1 MTIIPQNITQWE
13 DSNIVHNAELFNP
26 LTTYGVGDFARVDKY
41 VYRSTLAS
49 NIGNNPL
56 TSLGLY
62 WIEWEPA
69 NDYAMLDLDSDKT
82 VTTWTGDGWVK
93 FRRGAATALGI
104 GFFKANIVKIE
115 YLDNDNTVLN
125 TENYEFTNNAGVWDV
140 WTYGYGGFNTSTN
153 EVIFLPLRIIG
164 TYIKVSF
171 INTLGGS
178 TYCGFF
184 IAGVAEE
191 FGTTIDGVRYT
202 DKLVS
207 NRSLK
212 IASFSSYFPK
222 TEMNRKYTTA
232 QKYKDDYAL
241 VVIDDS
247 TDSKFNF
254 LTVLGKITKIEPT
267 FEYTEL
273 NQIFWEVEQTAY

>member
-1 MTIIPQNITQWE
+1 MTIIPQNITDWE

-41 VYRSTLAS
+41 VYRSTLAN

-56 TSLGLY
+56 ASLGLY
-62 WIEWEPA
+62 WIEWQPA

-82 VTTWTGDGWVK
+82 VTSWEGDGWVK
-93 FRRGAATALGI
+93 FRRGATTALGI

-115 YLDNDNTVLN
+115 YLDNDNNILE

>member
-1 MTIIPQNITQWE
+1 MTIIPQNITGWE
-13 DSNIVHNAELFNP
+13 DNNIVHNAELFNP

-41 VYRSTLAS
+41 VYRSTLA
-49 NIGNNPL
+49 NNEGNNPL

-82 VTTWTGDGWVK
+82 VTSWTGDGWVK

-115 YLDNDNTVLN
+115 YLGNDNNILD
-125 TENYEFTNNAGVWDV
+125 TENYEFTNNVGVWDV

-184 IAGVAEE
+184 ISGVAEE

-273 NQIFWEVEQTAY
+273 NQISWEVEQTAY

>member
-13 DSNIVHNAELFNP
+13 DSNIVHNAELYDP
-26 LTTYGVGDFARVDKY
+26 QEPYGVGDFARVDKY
-41 VYRSTLAS
+41 IYRSTLA
-49 NIGNNPL
+49 NNLGNNPL
-56 TSLGLY
+56 SSLGLY
-62 WIEWEPA
+62 WIEWQPA

-82 VTTWTGDGWVK
+82 VTSWTGNGWVK
-93 FRRGAATALGI
+93 FRRGASTALGI
-104 GFFKANIVKIE
+104 GSFKANIVKIE
-115 YLDNDNTVLN
+115 YLDNDNNILE
-125 TENYEFTNNAGVWDV
+125 TENYEFTNNAGVWGV

-153 EVIFLPLRIIG
+153 EVIYLPLRIIG

-191 FGTTIDGVRYT
+191 FGKTIDGARYN
-202 DKLVS
+202 DKLVLD
-207 NRSLK
+207 RSLK
-212 IASFSSYFPK
+212 VASFSTFMPK

-232 QKYKDDYAL
+232 QKYKNDYAL
-241 VVIDDS
+241 AIIDDS
-247 TDSKFNF
+247 LDTKFNY

-267 FEYTEL
+267 FQYTEL
-273 NQIFWEVEQTAY
+273 NQISWEIEQTAY